1 MSNPQTTKIYWAG
14 FSEGKLYE
22 EAVNDMWGN
31 EETFHLAPSLF
42 KIKAEA
48 KKRFE
53 DVRKVKIVEVK

>member
-1 MSNPQTTKIYWAG
+1 MTKTTKIYWAR
-14 FSEGKLYE
+14 FSEGNLYE

-31 EETFHLAPSLF
+31 
-42 KIKAEA
+42 EA